1 MLYFSERL
9 SEVTRLVG
17 LGLFSPLDGSD
28 FSSEMVVAVETEAS
42 VMFKISEFA
51 FFERRS
57 DFSDALRFLFEL
69 VDKIDLF
76 V

>member
-1 MLYFSERL
+1 
-9 SEVTRLVG
+9 
-17 LGLFSPLDGSD
+17 
-28 FSSEMVVAVETEAS
+28 MVVAVETEAS